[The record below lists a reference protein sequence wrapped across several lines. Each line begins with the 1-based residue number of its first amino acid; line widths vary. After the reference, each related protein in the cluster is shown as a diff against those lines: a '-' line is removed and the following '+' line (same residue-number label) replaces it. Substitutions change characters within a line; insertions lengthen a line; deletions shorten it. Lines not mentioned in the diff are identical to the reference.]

1 MKTSDPGD
9 EYVGW
14 TVERMFR
21 DAMKRFYSRCWC
33 SMDGKRFI
41 CQPVVAFSKWKRP
54 IQIYLAHCLLS
65 PTRYFLKNSYD
76 SYLVSSLTNA
86 NFHFFFWKVTLEVSM
101 KTWFCIITIQILKLR
116 NYSFSTLWYF
126 KQINKSCNEK
136 LTRKW
141 PCVYI
146 GEQRKKKSGVSSNY
160 FISGVKFNLDP

>member
-14 TVERMFR
+14 TVERMLR

-54 IQIYLAHCLLS
+54 FQIYLAHCLLS

-86 NFHFFFWKVTLEVSM
+86 NFHFFLKSDFRSFHETL
-101 KTWFCIITIQILKLR
+101 FCIITIQILKLR
-116 NYSFSTLWYF
+116 NYRLPLSRFERTLWYF
-126 KQINKSCNEK
+126 
-136 LTRKW
+136 
-141 PCVYI
+141 
-146 GEQRKKKSGVSSNY
+146 
-160 FISGVKFNLDP
+160 